1 MDGLSLARAIKSDPA
16 LAAVSVVRLTSLR
29 ERGGADDAQPAGF
42 SAVLLK
48 PIRQSQLYECLTSA
62 MNRKSEPSPTRLLAR
77 PIPGD
82 AEARV
87 RAKVL
92 VAEDNAV
99 NQKVA
104 VGMLEKLLPYL
115 RDPANG
121 FWTAPMGAVAHAIRR
136 VRAGKE
142 ERP

>member
-1 MDGLSLARAIKSDPA
+1 MRPLLEQARQGRSWLVLAGHDIGETG
-16 LAAVSVVRLTSLR
+16 VQT
-29 ERGGADDAQPAGF
+29 
-42 SAVLLK
+42 
-48 PIRQSQLYECLTSA
+48 
-62 MNRKSEPSPTRLLAR
+62 TR
-77 PIPGD
+77 
-82 AEARV
+82 
-87 RAKVL
+87 
-92 VAEDNAV
+92 
-99 NQKVA
+99 

>member
-1 MDGLSLARAIKSDPA
+1 MALHCTECGFVNGEGANYCQRCGALLPRAEG
-16 LAAVSVVRLTSLR
+16 T
-29 ERGGADDAQPAGF
+29 G
-42 SAVLLK
+42 
-48 PIRQSQLYECLTSA
+48 
-62 MNRKSEPSPTRLLAR
+62 EPSTATYRIGETGVQTTR
-77 PIPGD
+77 
-82 AEARV
+82 
-87 RAKVL
+87 
-92 VAEDNAV
+92 
-99 NQKVA
+99 